1 MKGGGSCVS
10 RRTKSEKL
18 VYYPIEVV
26 FPYQYTRSVRTH
38 TIVYYT
44 PTFASCVFS
53 PSLVLGHV
61 LSPVRSL
68 PRHSLLLIANY
79 TSEPVCQL
87 HGFQQFLENP
97 FLCVDIW
104 SWVEWLHGFVDVLR
118 EACCLYISD

>member
-97 FLCVDIW
+97 LPLCRYLELGRVVA
-104 SWVEWLHGFVDVLR
+104 WVRGRVAGGMLFVHQ
-118 EACCLYISD
+118 